1 MGENQNVVFWKSLF
15 GREEKTKETKK
26 RHAIS
31 HTLNRWR
38 KTKKDF
44 FSSECK
50 KTILNGHQ
58 QKKKKKKKKNT
69 DALKTGDKT
78 EEEEE
83 EDGRHPPRG

>member
-1 MGENQNVVFWKSLF
+1 MVFWKSLF

-58 QKKKKKKKKNT
+58 QKKKNT

-83 EDGRHPPRG
+83 EEDGRHPPRG

>member
-1 MGENQNVVFWKSLF
+1 MVLWKSLF
-15 GREEKTKETKK
+15 ERREDKRDKK

-58 QKKKKKKKKNT
+58 QKKKKRKKKKNT

>member
-1 MGENQNVVFWKSLF
+1 MEISFWKR
-15 GREEKTKETKK
+15 REDKRDKK

-83 EDGRHPPRG
+83 EEEDGRHPPRG